1 MQQLITSP
9 IFCRGA
15 QIPVDNPTM
24 SLPPSNGN
32 FPANL
37 GRAYDLS
44 SLTKPKADASKGS
57 PNSVSAVEVTVDN
70 FMSDFAAISKEKPVV
85 LLAYSPRSQ
94 ASLELR
100 DLMAQMSVEENQS
113 WIFGGINA
121 DSQIQLAQ
129 ALQIPSVPYA
139 IAFLDEQPLALF
151 DRPYPR
157 EQIAMVIAK
166 LFEMAK
172 ERGMQVEIPEVK
184 EPPLE
189 PEEAA
194 ALSALENGDYSGAA
208 MAYRNWLQRKPDENM
223 AKIGLAQC
231 ELMIRISALDPADT
245 IAQANQDSQNVEKQ
259 IKASDIEFAQGLIKA
274 AFDRLISVVRN
285 SAGDERKL
293 AKEHLLLL
301 FQLVDPA
308 EPDLIRARNELASAL
323 F

>member
-1 MQQLITSP
+1 
-9 IFCRGA
+9 
-15 QIPVDNPTM
+15 M
-24 SLPPSNGN
+24 SLTPNNGN
-32 FPANL
+32 FPGNL

-44 SLTKPKADASKGS
+44 SLTKPKSETNNGLPDNASL
-57 PNSVSAVEVTVDN
+57 VDVTVDN
-70 FMSDFAAISKEKPVV
+70 FMTDFVAISKEKPVV

-94 ASLELR
+94 ASLQLR
-100 DLMAQMSVEENQS
+100 DLMAQMSAEENQS

-172 ERGMQVEIPEVK
+172 ERGMHVEIPEVK
-184 EPPLE
+184 EAPLE

-194 ALSALENGDYSGAA
+194 ALSALENGDYAGAA
-208 MAYRNWLQRKPDENM
+208 MAYRNWLQRKPDETM

-231 ELMIRISALDPADT
+231 ELMVRISALDPAET
-245 IAQANQDSQNVEKQ
+245 IVQANAAPEDVEKQ
-259 IKASDIEFAQGLIKA
+259 IKASDIEIAQGQIKP

-285 SAGDERKL
+285 SVGDERKL